1 MTNEKTAYSTVS
13 MVESITASITQRS
26 MEARHQSNIILF
38 TRNPLDIVFDW
49 LGEVLHNAISGM
61 RRDKFVELSKTVEGH
76 DLSFVRWKIWLHAM
90 CRTGNSYN
98 TMMVTGEDRE
108 DRLLQPSLL
117 AEVSRFIG
125 IAANQT
131 AIRNGI

>member
-38 TRNPLDIVFDW
+38 TRKPLDIVFDW

-76 DLSFVRWKIWLHAM
+76 DLSFVR
-90 CRTGNSYN
+90 
-98 TMMVTGEDRE
+98 
-108 DRLLQPSLL
+108 
-117 AEVSRFIG
+117 
-125 IAANQT
+125 
-131 AIRNGI
+131 